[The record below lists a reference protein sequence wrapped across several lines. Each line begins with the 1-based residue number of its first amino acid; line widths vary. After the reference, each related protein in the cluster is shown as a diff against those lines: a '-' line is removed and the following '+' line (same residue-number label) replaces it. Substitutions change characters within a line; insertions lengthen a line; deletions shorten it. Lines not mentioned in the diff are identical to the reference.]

1 MDINNSLAMQVNSAP
16 IDLKSTLGT
25 LSQIQLSQAHA
36 GLYGLQA
43 QQESRK
49 LNALE
54 YLKQNPTDYM
64 GYIQQGGDPSV
75 GQTLQTMGANER
87 GYGATPGGLAPNQ
100 YGELASAGEKIAQTK
115 KIGAETQGIGI
126 EQGAKIAQGVL
137 ADPSNDSVWQ
147 KAVDQH
153 YQTFGGSELEKQQL
167 LGVKDPAKR
176 ADIAKA
182 YAAQGVSPNTY
193 GTPHN
198 VPKTDAVMT
207 PGSNYAVQPRS
218 PLPPPG
224 QQGGMIGA
232 PGERIIG
239 GAVVQDN
246 GGAIPNQRVSQVFG
260 SIPPAMTPGQLEQQK
275 GLAAK
280 GVDDFGKSQEHY
292 ESAQNLKQRMA
303 VIDHNIEQLGPQF
316 MGSFANAKGEMLK
329 GFNSLVS
336 SFPNG
341 EKLAINPNK
350 VATWE
355 DFNKET
361 VRAGMELIKSN
372 FGGSREA
379 ASIIQMGNTAVP
391 SAQNTYQGAKYV
403 SATINAAAQ
412 RQIDLHEYKAKLAQD
427 GKSIVGAD
435 VAFNKAYPA
444 EAYANTAIASVLPRE
459 AISMLAQ
466 NPNLAAQFD
475 AKYGKGMSNYAMAR
489 AAKEG
494 AAR

>member
-232 PGERIIG
+232 PGERIMS
-239 GAVVQDN
+239 GAVVEDN
-246 GGAIPNQRVSQVFG
+246 GVPVPNQQVASRFG
-260 SIPPAMTPGQLEQQK
+260 TMLAAMTPGQ
-275 GLAAK
+275 AK
-280 GVDDFGKSQEHY
+280 
-292 ESAQNLKQRMA
+292 ESAGYGEEMAKVLPALTDKANNSRQANFTLDQMKTEAQTWSMGKGGTALMTAQQYMKPIANALGSAAFDKPIADFESFQKNAGVLTRQAVKEVSPRAAVQEFQMIQNQLPSADMTRGGFNQIVDQFQA
-303 VIDHNIEQLGPQF
+303 VNDFNIAKAQAGQAYRGVRGTMDGFETEWNKNVTPSAFLVSRLPPEQLGALR
-316 MGSFANAKGEMLK
+316 ANLERTPEGRSTL
-329 GFNSLVS
+329 
-336 SFPNG
+336 
-341 EKLAINPNK
+341 
-350 VATWE
+350 
-355 DFNKET
+355 
-361 VRAGMELIKSN
+361 
-372 FGGSREA
+372 
-379 ASIIQMGNTAVP
+379 
-391 SAQNTYQGAKYV
+391 
-403 SATINAAAQ
+403 
-412 RQIDLHEYKAKLAQD
+412 
-427 GKSIVGAD
+427 KSIT
-435 VAFNKAYPA
+435 KQLQW
-444 EAYANTAIASVLPRE
+444 ASDHELDEMVR
-459 AISMLAQ
+459 
-466 NPNLAAQFD
+466 
-475 AKYGKGMSNYAMAR
+475 
-489 AAKEG
+489 
-494 AAR
+494 